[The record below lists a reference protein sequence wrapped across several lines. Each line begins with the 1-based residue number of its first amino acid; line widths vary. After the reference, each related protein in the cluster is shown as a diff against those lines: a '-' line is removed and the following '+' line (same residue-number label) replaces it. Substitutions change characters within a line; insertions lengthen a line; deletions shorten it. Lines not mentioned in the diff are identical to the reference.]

1 MDSDITVGIRL
12 LVRFSATDRYGGAGP
27 DVDHLRRHP
36 LARRPASYLELTGY
50 LTTLAADV
58 GYAVEVDEPDP
69 TVDFQ
74 PRAVQGGHTDHAD
87 PRWPESRNGG

>member
-1 MDSDITVGIRL
+1 MDKSNTVGTRL

-27 DVDHLRRHP
+27 DVNHLRRHP
-36 LARRPASYLELTGY
+36 LARRRAPYLKLTGY

-58 GYAVEVDEPDP
+58 GYAVDVDEPDP
-69 TVDFQ
+69 TVEIH
-74 PRAVQGGHTDHAD
+74 PRAAQRGHTDHAD

>member
-1 MDSDITVGIRL
+1 L

-27 DVDHLRRHP
+27 DVNHLRRHP
-36 LARRPASYLELTGY
+36 LACRRAPYLELTGY

-69 TVDFQ
+69 TVEFQ
-74 PRAVQGGHTDHAD
+74 PRAAQRGHTDHTD